1 MPASHPPSARAA
13 LALHDRLGVRV
24 IDAERGVIE
33 AALDDY
39 VRNTFGA
46 LQGGVA
52 AVLGEAAMI
61 AATGRPLAA
70 LAVRYRSLGR
80 TGPFRTEVDLLP
92 GALGQVARATLRDLG
107 AAGAVVAVATGR
119 LAPG

>member
-1 MPASHPPSARAA
+1 MPS
-13 LALHDRLGVRV
+13 
-24 IDAERGVIE
+24 RGVVE

-52 AVLGEAAMI
+52 AVLAEAAMV
-61 AATGRPLAA
+61 AATGRPLVA

-92 GALGQVARATLRDLG
+92 GALGNVARATLRDLG
-107 AAGAVVAVATGR
+107 AAGAVVAVGTGR
-119 LAPG
+119 FAAA

>member
-1 MPASHPPSARAA
+1 
-13 LALHDRLGVRV
+13 V
-24 IDAERGVIE
+24 IDAERGIIE

-52 AVLGEAAMI
+52 AVLAEAAMI
-61 AATGRPLAA
+61 AGTARTLGS

-92 GALGQVARATLRDLG
+92 GTLGPVARATLRDLG

-119 LAPG
+119 LAG

>member
-1 MPASHPPSARAA
+1 
-13 LALHDRLGVRV
+13 V
-24 IDAERGVIE
+24 IDAERGIIE

-52 AVLGEAAMI
+52 AVLAEAAMI
-61 AATGRPLAA
+61 AGTARPLGS

-92 GALGQVARATLRDLG
+92 GTLGPVARATLRDLG

-119 LAPG
+119 LAG